1 MKDVAD
7 KGWMVYF
14 KTSLSPVVRQQW
26 YMLASHLNS
35 IQLCDEKDRPIWK
48 WAKSGKFS
56 VRSVYEHLTK
66 DEVGPAY
73 KAIWRAK
80 IPEKVRIFMWLIAQK
95 AVLTKDNMIR
105 KNWQGDPNCYFC
117 GSIEIVEHLLFNC
130 PIAMV
135 VWGVVALSIHQ
146 KYMPNSYEQSDP
158 WIKKALPG
166 GEVVHMFGLAV
177 ICWSIW
183 KARNMA
189 CFEKKL
195 IKNPNEVIF
204 SACLFMQFWAGLFK
218 GDMYEKVKPGV
229 DMLMKTAL
237 NVGRKSSTATGRR
250 LISDGHVQDLDDG
263 VIDQDAVA

>member
-1 MKDVAD
+1 MWQTKVGWSTLKQAYPLWSDNNGICWLPILIVFNCAMKRTGQFGNGR
-7 KGWMVYF
+7 KG
-14 KTSLSPVVRQQW
+14 
-26 YMLASHLNS
+26 
-35 IQLCDEKDRPIWK
+35 
-48 WAKSGKFS
+48 
-56 VRSVYEHLTK
+56 VYEHLTK

-146 KYMPNSYEQSDP
+146 KYMPTSYEQSDP

-166 GEVVHMFGLAV
+166 GEVVHMFGLAA

-204 SACLFMQFWAGLFK
+204 SARLFMQFWAGPFK
-218 GDMYEKVKPGV
+218 GDM
-229 DMLMKTAL
+229 
-237 NVGRKSSTATGRR
+237 
-250 LISDGHVQDLDDG
+250 
-263 VIDQDAVA
+263 